1 MKLLK
6 NNRKEKNMR
15 YKLILSFL
23 GVILWILTIN
33 FISNLFIEDPWKSQ
47 ALSAACGLLVGMSF
61 WISISNSITKN
72 MTQLVKST
80 TIISE
85 GDLSQDIKVKSDDE
99 IGELASAFQKM
110 LLNLRNIVLQVKKS
124 SHGVKITSDELYD
137 SIKQM
142 SNINDQVTLAVEK
155 VVDAAE
161 TQSNLLAKDSMT
173 LKGTSA
179 SIKRIASM
187 AKTASSSA
195 ARAVKDSHDGKNA
208 AQSAINQIQS
218 VFSQIEKSILLIQA
232 LGNKINK
239 ISRILDIISDIARKT
254 DLLSLNATV
263 EASKAGEY
271 GRGFGVV
278 AEEIRNLTDE
288 SKASAKE
295 ISAMVEEIQAENLAV
310 KNSIEEGVK
319 GIKKGREMITMLI
332 NNFDRVVEEVTR
344 LGGGFEEISI
354 ETQRQAMD
362 SEKISQAFEEL
373 NKLAQKNSLA
383 MKETAVAMKN
393 QKAILDKV
401 KSSSQNL
408 MNTAK
413 ELNVAIEQFKIS
425 NE

>member
-1 MKLLK
+1 
-6 NNRKEKNMR
+6 MR

-187 AKTASSSA
+187 AKTASNSA

>member
-187 AKTASSSA
+187 AKTASNSA

>member
-187 AKTASSSA
+187 AKTASNSA

-295 ISAMVEEIQAENLAV
+295 ITAMVEEIQAENLAV

>member
-1 MKLLK
+1 
-6 NNRKEKNMR
+6 MR

-33 FISNLFIEDPWKSQ
+33 FISSMFIEDPWKSQ
-47 ALSAACGLLVGMSF
+47 ALSAACGLLVGMTF
-61 WISISNSITKN
+61 WISLSNSIAKN

-85 GDLSQDIKVKSDDE
+85 GDLSQDVQVKSDDE
-99 IGELASAFQKM
+99 IGELANSFQKM
-110 LLNLRNIVLQVKKS
+110 LLDLRNIVLQVKKS
-124 SHGVKITSDELYD
+124 SLGVKTTSDELYD

-142 SNINDQVTLAVEK
+142 SSINDQVTLAVEK
-155 VVDAAE
+155 VADAAE

-179 SIKRIASM
+179 SIRRIASM
-187 AKTASSSA
+187 AKTASNSA

-218 VFSQIEKSILLIQA
+218 VFSQIEKSIILIQG

-271 GRGFGVV
+271 GRGFGIV

-295 ISAMVEEIQAENLAV
+295 ITAMVEEIQAENLAV

-362 SEKISQAFEEL
+362 SEKIAQAFEEL

-383 MKETAVAMKN
+383 MKETAAAMKN
-393 QKAILDKV
+393 QKLILDKV
-401 KSSSQNL
+401 KSSSQKL
-408 MNTAK
+408 MNTAN
-413 ELNVAIEQFKIS
+413 ELNVAVEQFKVS